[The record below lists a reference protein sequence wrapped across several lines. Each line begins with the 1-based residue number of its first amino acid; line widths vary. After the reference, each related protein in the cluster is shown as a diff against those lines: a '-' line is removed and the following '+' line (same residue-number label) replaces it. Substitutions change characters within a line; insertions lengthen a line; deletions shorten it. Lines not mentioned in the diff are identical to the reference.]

1 MAWLYQPSRRFGQL
15 IWSLTGRLTITGQEA
30 MPPYGPLLVASNHL
44 SLNDAGTLVV
54 ALPRP
59 IVFLAKKELWNK
71 PIGRFYCNA
80 VGAVPLDRQRGG
92 GEALR
97 YALQALQQDQ
107 AILMFPEGG
116 ISPTG
121 QLRRAR
127 TGLAWLALK
136 TQAPILPVGISG
148 SEQFPAWRMPVPLA
162 SWQVNIGTPFTPP
175 QIEGPITKPLLES
188 VSDMIMQRIAALVPE
203 AYRGVYADSLRPRV
217 PIGEQY
223 DRRTMAGPDQE
234 LESAQN

>member
-1 MAWLYQPSRRFGQL
+1 MAWLYQPSRRFGQV
-15 IWSLTGRLTITGQEA
+15 IWSLTGRLTITGTEA
-30 MPPYGPLLVASNHL
+30 MPPFGPLLVASNHL
-44 SLNDAGTLVV
+44 SYNDAGTLVV

-59 IVFLAKKELWNK
+59 IVFLAKKELWNN
-71 PIGRFYCNA
+71 PIGRFYCDA

-97 YALQALQQDQ
+97 YALEALQKDQ

-116 ISPTG
+116 ISEAG

-148 SEQFPAWRMPVPLA
+148 SEKFPAWRMPVPLA

-175 QIEGPITKPLLES
+175 QVDGPITKPLLNS
-188 VSDMIMQRIAALVPE
+188 VTDMIMERIAALLPE
-203 AYRGVYADSLRPRV
+203 SYRGVYAEALRPR
-217 PIGEQY
+217 PDRAAHPEGRSATEQEPA
-223 DRRTMAGPDQE
+223 R
-234 LESAQN
+234 

>member
-1 MAWLYQPSRRFGQL
+1 
-15 IWSLTGRLTITGQEA
+15 
-30 MPPYGPLLVASNHL
+30 MPPFGPLLVASNHL
-44 SLNDAGTLVV
+44 SYNDAGTLVV

-97 YALQALQQDQ
+97 YALEALQKDQ

-116 ISPTG
+116 ISRDRTTTA
-121 QLRRAR
+121 RAR

-148 SEQFPAWRMPVPLA
+148 SENSPRGACPCRWR
-162 SWQVNIGTPFTPP
+162 
-175 QIEGPITKPLLES
+175 
-188 VSDMIMQRIAALVPE
+188 
-203 AYRGVYADSLRPRV
+203 
-217 PIGEQY
+217 
-223 DRRTMAGPDQE
+223 AGR
-234 LESAQN
+234 

>member
-1 MAWLYQPSRRFGQL
+1 MAWLYKPSRRFGQ
-15 IWSLTGRLTITGQEA
+15 IVWSVTGKLTVTGQEA

-59 IVFLAKKELWNK
+59 IVFLAKRELWSN
-71 PIGRFYCNA
+71 PIGRFYCDA

-97 YALQALQQDQ
+97 YALGALEQDQ

-136 TQAPILPVGISG
+136 TQCPILPVGIAG
-148 SEQFPAWRMPVPLA
+148 SEKFPSWRMPVPLA

-175 QIEGPITKPLLES
+175 QVEGPITKPLLES
-188 VSDMIMQRIAALVPE
+188 VTSMVMERIAALLPE
-203 AYRGVYADSLRPRV
+203 SYRGEYADALRPRA
-217 PIGEQY
+217 PIDAGEVSA
-223 DRRTMAGPDQE
+223 RR
-234 LESAQN
+234 

>member
-1 MAWLYQPSRRFGQL
+1 MAWLYQPSRRFGQV
-15 IWSLTGRLTITGQEA
+15 IWSLAGRLTITGTEA
-30 MPPYGPLLVASNHL
+30 MPPFGPLLVASNHL
-44 SLNDAGTLVV
+44 SYNDAGTLVV

-59 IVFLAKKELWNK
+59 IVFLAKKELWNN
-71 PIGRFYCNA
+71 PVGRFYCDA

-97 YALQALQQDQ
+97 YALEALQKDQ

-116 ISPTG
+116 ISETG

-148 SEQFPAWRMPVPLA
+148 SEKFPAWRMPVPLA

-175 QIEGPITKPLLES
+175 QVDGPITKPLLNS
-188 VSDMIMQRIAALVPE
+188 VTDMIMERIAALLPE
-203 AYRGVYADSLRPRV
+203 SYRGVYADALRPRPDRAAHPEGRSV
-217 PIGEQY
+217 TEQEPA
-223 DRRTMAGPDQE
+223 R
-234 LESAQN
+234 

>member
-1 MAWLYQPSRRFGQL
+1 MAWLYQPSRRFGQI
-15 IWSLTGRLTITGQEA
+15 IWSLTGRLTISGQEA
-30 MPPYGPLLVASNHL
+30 MPPFGPLLVASNHL
-44 SLNDAGTLVV
+44 SMNDAGTLVV

-71 PIGRFYCNA
+71 PIGRFYCDA

-97 YALQALQQDQ
+97 YALEALQQDQ

-116 ISPTG
+116 ISQTG

-148 SEQFPAWRMPVPLA
+148 SEKFPAWRMPVPLA

-175 QIEGPITKPLLES
+175 QVDGPITKPLLNS
-188 VSDMIMQRIAALVPE
+188 VTNMIMERIAALLPE
-203 AYRGVYADSLRPRV
+203 SYRGVYADALRPRFDITAH
-217 PIGEQY
+217 PEGQSRTEQ
-223 DRRTMAGPDQE
+223 
-234 LESAQN
+234 ESTR

>member
-1 MAWLYQPSRRFGQL
+1 MAWLYQPSRRFGQI
-15 IWSLTGRLTITGQEA
+15 IWSMTGRLTVTGQEA

-44 SLNDAGTLVV
+44 SLNDAGSLVV

-80 VGAVPLDRQRGG
+80 VGAVPLDRERGG

-97 YALQALQQDQ
+97 YALQALDKDQ

-116 ISPTG
+116 ISRTG
-121 QLRRAR
+121 QLRQAR

-148 SEQFPAWRMPVPLA
+148 SEKFPSWRMAVPLA

-175 QIEGPITKPLLES
+175 QVEGPINKAMLNS
-188 VSDMIMQRIAALVPE
+188 VSDMVMERIASLLPE
-203 AYRGVYADSLRPRV
+203 SYRGVYADRLRPRQ
-217 PIGEQY
+217 PSPPLEN
-223 DRRTMAGPDQE
+223 TAG
-234 LESAQN
+234 

>member
-1 MAWLYQPSRRFGQL
+1 MAWLYQPSRRFGQA
-15 IWSLTGRLTITGQEA
+15 IWSITGRLTVTGQEA
-30 MPPYGPLLVASNHL
+30 MPPFGPLLVASNHL

-59 IVFLAKKELWNK
+59 ITFLAKKELWEK

-97 YALQALQQDQ
+97 YALAALDRDQ

-116 ISPTG
+116 ISPTS
-121 QLRRAR
+121 QLRQAR

-136 TQAPILPVGISG
+136 TQAPILPVAIAG
-148 SEQFPAWRMPVPLA
+148 SEKFPAWRMPLPFA
-162 SWQVNIGTPFTPP
+162 SWEVHIGTPFTPP
-175 QIEGPITKPLLES
+175 QVEGPITRPLLNA
-188 VSDMIMQRIAALVPE
+188 VTDMVMQRIAALLPE
-203 AYRGVYADSLRPRV
+203 SYRGVYADSLRVTDSGASR
-217 PIGEQY
+217 EAL
-223 DRRTMAGPDQE
+223 DRLP
-234 LESAQN
+234 

>member
-1 MAWLYQPSRRFGQL
+1 MSWLYQPSRRFGQA
-15 IWSLTGRLTITGQEA
+15 IWSVTGRLTVTGREA

-44 SLNDAGTLVV
+44 SMNDAGTLVV

-59 IVFLAKKELWNK
+59 IVFLAKKELWEK

-97 YALQALQQDQ
+97 YALDALEKDR

-116 ISPTG
+116 ISESG
-121 QLRRAR
+121 QLRQAR

-136 TQAPILPVGISG
+136 TQAPILPVGIWG
-148 SEQFPAWRMPVPLA
+148 SEKFPAWRMPLPFA

-175 QIEGPITKPLLES
+175 QVDGPITKPLLNS
-188 VSDMIMQRIAALVPE
+188 VTDMIMLRIAALLPE
-203 AYRGVYADSLRPRV
+203 EYRGVYADALRPRQSTDAV
-217 PIGEQY
+217 G
-223 DRRTMAGPDQE
+223 A
-234 LESAQN
+234 

>member
-1 MAWLYQPSRRFGQL
+1 MAWLYQPSRRFGQV

-30 MPPYGPLLVASNHL
+30 MPPFGPLLVASNHL
-44 SLNDAGTLVV
+44 SYNDAGTLVV

-59 IVFLAKKELWNK
+59 IVFLAKKELWNN
-71 PIGRFYCNA
+71 PIGRFYCDA

-97 YALQALQQDQ
+97 YALDALQQDR

-116 ISPTG
+116 ISETG

-148 SEQFPAWRMPVPLA
+148 SEKFPAWRMPVPLA

-175 QIEGPITKPLLES
+175 QVDGPITKPLLNS
-188 VSDMIMQRIAALVPE
+188 VTDMIMERIAAQLPE
-203 AYRGVYADSLRPRV
+203 SYRGVYADALRPRLDKTGHPEGRSV
-217 PIGEQY
+217 TEQEPA
-223 DRRTMAGPDQE
+223 R
-234 LESAQN
+234 